1 MSFKLNTVICVII
14 TRLLRF
20 LFVLANL
27 FRLEFSIFDFSPLL
41 RTRWFCAWHN
51 TQTKQKQTNKNTIRF
66 RLRCL
71 SLFFFFVATDLKCAG
86 ASATYKKL
94 RPFRELAVDQLNAES
109 GERKTK
115 PSQKRAT
122 ERQSS
127 KAMGAFCSTANCRL
141 KWVWIYEAVMSES
154 QKIKKKNY

>member
-1 MSFKLNTVICVII
+1 MHGI
-14 TRLLRF
+14 THRQ
-20 LFVLANL
+20 NK
-27 FRLEFSIFDFSPLL
+27 SKQIKTQFDFVFAAS
-41 RTRWFCAWHN
+41 
-51 TQTKQKQTNKNTIRF
+51 
-66 RLRCL
+66 RC
-71 SLFFFFVATDLKCAG
+71 FFVATDLKCAG

-141 KWVWIYEAVMSES
+141 K
-154 QKIKKKNY
+154 

>member
-71 SLFFFFVATDLKCAG
+71 SLFFCCNWFKMRRRVGDLQKICVRFESLPSINWTPRAVSERQNLPKREQQSAKAPKRWELFARPLIAG
-86 ASATYKKL
+86 LSECEFMKQSCRKVRKSKKKL
-94 RPFRELAVDQLNAES
+94 
-109 GERKTK
+109 
-115 PSQKRAT
+115 
-122 ERQSS
+122 
-127 KAMGAFCSTANCRL
+127 L
-141 KWVWIYEAVMSES
+141 K
-154 QKIKKKNY
+154 

>member
-71 SLFFFFVATDLKCAG
+71 SLFFCCNWFKMRRRGGDLQKS
-86 ASATYKKL
+86 AS
-94 RPFRELAVDQLNAES
+94 VS
-109 GERKTK
+109 
-115 PSQKRAT
+115 RACRRST
-122 ERQSS
+122 ERRERWAKDKTFPKESNRAPKLQSDGS
-127 KAMGAFCSTANCRL
+127 FLLDR
-141 KWVWIYEAVMSES
+141 
-154 QKIKKKNY
+154 